1 MTVTLD
7 LSDHPGAHLAESSDL
22 IIHIGMPPGA
32 QNQIVT
38 TLAANRRILCPSP
51 AYLAGAPPIQS
62 PSDLLRH
69 RCLVVRENDENVT
82 LWRFVH
88 ASREAQTVRIRPPW
102 RRRTAR

>member
-1 MTVTLD
+1 VTVTLD

-38 TLAANRRILCPSP
+38 TLAANRRILCASP